1 MKRKISHLTIA
12 AIAVIAPLAIAAP
25 AATAAPGGTAVFVG
39 DSIPSNPTPLSYL
52 AGKTGSPLPGTH
64 VNANGC
70 GSDGQMPS
78 AYGQAAGKQ
87 TFDYTCAGASVRS
100 GGELVTTQLNHAA
113 AAGKLNAST
122 SEVVIMAGANDTY
135 PHILN
140 KVPLNQI
147 ETDLTNGFAKTINH
161 AHRLAPNA
169 RVKLVGYSQISAPN
183 GDVCVINLGD
193 NTMPLGAIPAVRD
206 SENILQRA
214 GINAA
219 NRAGAT
225 FVDSKA
231 ISQGHDICAPAN
243 QRWIMGVVD
252 TSPQPHNLIVHMTNA
267 GLRALATNAAQK

>member
-1 MKRKISHLTIA
+1 MKRKISHLAIA
-12 AIAVIAPLAIAAP
+12 AIAAIAPLAITTP

-52 AGKTGSPLPGTH
+52 AGKTGSPIPGTH

-70 GSDGQMPS
+70 GSDGVMPS

-87 TFDYTCAGASVRS
+87 TFDFTCAGASIRS
-100 GGELVTTQLNHAA
+100 GGELVTTQLRHAS

-140 KVPLNQI
+140 QVPMNRI
-147 ETDLTNGFAKTINH
+147 ETDLTNGLVNTINL

-169 RVKLVGYSQISAPN
+169 RVKVVGYTQISAPN
-183 GDVCVINLGD
+183 GDVCVINIGD
-193 NTMPLGAIPAVRD
+193 NTTPVGAIPAVRD

-214 GINAA
+214 GVNAS

-225 FVDSKA
+225 FVDSKV
-231 ISQGHDICAPAN
+231 ISRGHDMCASAN

-252 TSPQPHNLIVHMTNA
+252 TSPQPHNLILHMTNA
-267 GLRALATNAAQK
+267 GLRAVANNAAQK